1 MIIRIIPVRILTLL
15 SLQGW
20 EKICRNTF
28 CSCLASLVPLG
39 GMMLLAVVLG
49 TTNGWCDALQR
60 LGDKQDVVE
69 HSRSQRG
76 FGNAW
81 FIH

>member
-1 MIIRIIPVRILTLL
+1 MIIRIIPVRILIL
-15 SLQGW
+15 SLQGKK
-20 EKICRNTF
+20 KICRNTP

-39 GMMLLAVVLG
+39 GMMVLAVVLG

-60 LGDKQDVVE
+60 LGDEQDVVG
-69 HSRSQRG
+69 HTRSQRG
-76 FGNAW
+76 VGDAW